1 MRCMQRCREIS
12 RTHGLDCSRVALA
25 ELSPVTGAD
34 NNFDDINI
42 GIEDNGKTEAMDDL
56 LLLAKAYKESRN
68 LQDYNEQALGD
79 ILSSSFIN
87 NQRLDPRWLSLDSED
102 SEAKS
107 RVAAGGDLAMQELR
121 KLIVA
126 AGDPSNLDDLRSRGL
141 LGTART
147 LMSRESSTDELKSI
161 LKAGMSSSR
170 SIEELCI
177 PRPCGNSHNSPN

>member
-1 MRCMQRCREIS
+1 
-12 RTHGLDCSRVALA
+12 
-25 ELSPVTGAD
+25 
-34 NNFDDINI
+34 
-42 GIEDNGKTEAMDDL
+42 MDDL

-102 SEAKS
+102 FEAKS

-147 LMSRESSTDELKSI
+147 LMSRESSTDELKS
-161 LKAGMSSSR
+161 LAGTLITLLTDLPISSNVANVNTGADGR
-170 SIEELCI
+170 VT
-177 PRPCGNSHNSPN
+177 G

>member
-1 MRCMQRCREIS
+1 
-12 RTHGLDCSRVALA
+12 
-25 ELSPVTGAD
+25 
-34 NNFDDINI
+34 
-42 GIEDNGKTEAMDDL
+42 MDDL

-141 LGTART
+141 LGLAAT
-147 LMSRESSTDELKSI
+147 
-161 LKAGMSSSR
+161 
-170 SIEELCI
+170 
-177 PRPCGNSHNSPN
+177 